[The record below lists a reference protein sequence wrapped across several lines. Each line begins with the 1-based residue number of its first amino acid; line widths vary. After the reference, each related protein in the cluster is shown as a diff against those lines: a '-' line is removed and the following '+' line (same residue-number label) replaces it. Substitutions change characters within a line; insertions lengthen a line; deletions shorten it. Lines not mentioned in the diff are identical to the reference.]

1 VKEVEDCLAW
11 SGTRPVEWL
20 LDHAD
25 VDARWCLVHA
35 THMTD
40 GEARRVAESG
50 AVAGL
55 CPITEANLGDGIFP
69 ADSFLAAGGAYGVGS
84 DSNVLIDASE
94 ELRLLEYGQRLTH
107 RRRNRLAP
115 PDASVG
121 DTLYRSAL
129 AGGARALGA
138 PVGLAVGNPA
148 DFVTLDAG
156 HASLAERREG
166 LLTDGWLFA
175 AGRQAIDGVWRRGR
189 RLVTAGRHVDRAR
202 IAARYR
208 RILGELLA

>member
-1 VKEVEDCLAW
+1 MQ
-11 SGTRPVEWL
+11 WL

-35 THMTD
+35 THMTED
-40 GEARRVAESG
+40 EAGRFAHSG

-55 CPITEANLGDGIFP
+55 CPITEGNLGDGIFP
-69 ADSFLAAGGAYGVGS
+69 AAPYLAAGGAYGVGS

-94 ELRLLEYGQRLTH
+94 ELRLLEYGQRLCD
-107 RRRNRLAP
+107 RRRSRMAVAG
-115 PDASVG
+115 ASVG
-121 DTLYRSAL
+121 DTLYRAAL

-138 PVGLAVGNPA
+138 PASLAVGNPA
-148 DFVTLDAG
+148 DFVSLDPD
-156 HASLAERREG
+156 HPSLAARQGG
-166 LLTDGWLFA
+166 LLTDGWVFA

-202 IAARYR
+202 ISARYR
-208 RILGELLA
+208 RALGELLA